1 MTDIAPSTARRRSI
15 LPRGLLAR
23 AGLLIFAPF
32 VTLQIVL
39 ILFFWFG
46 HWLPLTERLTQAVG
60 DELDLLIAGFE
71 SGQLAGDPS
80 DGVTEAEDL
89 FVNLDAL
96 SNLGIRAASIPGP
109 VDPDLDRP
117 VLFST
122 LDRQLRRYLESL
134 FPGRAFAVDIQFRSE
149 LVLITIDQETGEG
162 EAARH
167 YRFLVDRGRL
177 FSETGTNFL
186 LLIVI
191 AGFLIFVPSYL
202 FLRGQVRPIRN
213 LAREA
218 AAYGRGT
225 LVQDIP
231 VRGATEVRQAT
242 RAFRDMR
249 ARITR
254 AVEQRTNMLSGV
266 SHDLRTPLTRLKLQ
280 LALMEPGP
288 DRDGLEE
295 DVTEM
300 EAMLEGYLDYARG
313 NVAEDD
319 HLIILADLV
328 QQAAQPAK
336 WPNLKIHIG
345 SLDPIAV
352 KGRRTGLLRLLN
364 NLLSNAQRHADEAW
378 ISIQGGPR
386 HAKIIVQDDGP
397 GIPEEDLDR
406 VLQPF
411 QRLDEGRNLDEAGV
425 GLGLTVCQDIARS
438 HGGDLRLKQAPQG
451 GLEVTLSLP
460 A

>member
-1 MTDIAPSTARRRSI
+1 VTDRRHPSRRRSF

-23 AGLLIFAPF
+23 SGLLIFAPF
-32 VTLQIVL
+32 ITLQL
-39 ILFFWFG
+39 ILIVFFWFG
-46 HWLPLTERLTQAVG
+46 HWQPLTDRLTRAVA
-60 DELDLLIAGFE
+60 DELDLLITGFE
-71 SGQLAGDPS
+71 SGQLPGDPS
-80 DGVTEAEDL
+80 DGVTEQEDL

-96 SNLGIRAASIPGP
+96 TNLGIRAASIRGP
-109 VDPDLDRP
+109 VDPDLNRP
-117 VLFST
+117 ILFST
-122 LDRQLRRYLESL
+122 LDRQLRRHMGTL
-134 FPGRAFAVDIQFRSE
+134 FPGREFAVDTQFRPD
-149 LVLITIDQETGEG
+149 LVLITVDQEAE
-162 EAARH
+162 ENVPPRH

-177 FSETGTNFL
+177 FSEAGINFL
-186 LLIVI
+186 FLILIV
-191 AGFLIFVPSYL
+191 GFLILIPSFL

-218 AAYGRGT
+218 SAYGRGAPIE
-225 LVQDIP
+225 DIP

-328 QQAAQPAK
+328 QQTAQPGK
-336 WPNLKIHIG
+336 WPGLTIHFG
-345 SLDPIAV
+345 TLDPIAV

-364 NLLSNAQRHADEAW
+364 NVLSNAQRHADAAW
-378 ISIQGGPR
+378 VSIQGGPR
-386 HAKIIVQDDGP
+386 HAKLIVQDNGP
-397 GIPEEDLDR
+397 GIPEEDYER

-438 HGGDLRLKQAPQG
+438 HGGDLTLAASPQG
-451 GLEVTLSLP
+451 GLQVTLRLP